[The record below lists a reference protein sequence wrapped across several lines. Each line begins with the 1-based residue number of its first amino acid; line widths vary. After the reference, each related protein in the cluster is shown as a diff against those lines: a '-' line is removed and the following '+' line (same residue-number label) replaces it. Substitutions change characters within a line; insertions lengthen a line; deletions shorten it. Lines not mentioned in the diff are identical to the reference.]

1 MRRKS
6 MVPWLVVA
14 GGAFMFWTLALG
26 LGIPSLARVLGQTGP
41 ARMASPHDVRCVSAT
56 SIDGKVVE
64 FGDCFSVR
72 LVPDSPSFPRPA
84 VLPSISRAGQE
95 ADEVYAGPDPEV
107 TDEGEELEMRRVPP
121 LEEQDSVGRTAY

>member
-6 MVPWLVVA
+6 MFPWLVVA

-26 LGIPSLARVLGQTGP
+26 LGVPSLARFLGQTGP

-56 SIDGKVVE
+56 SIDGKTVE

-72 LVPDSPSFPRPA
+72 FVPDSPSFPRPA
-84 VLPSISRAGQE
+84 GMAMPSIERRAS
-95 ADEVYAGPDPEV
+95 VYAGPDPEI
-107 TDEGEELEMRRVPP
+107 DLRRVPP
-121 LEEQDSVGRTAY
+121 PEEQDWVGRTAY

>member
-6 MVPWLVVA
+6 MFPWLVVA

-26 LGIPSLARVLGQTGP
+26 LGVPSLARFLGQTGP

-56 SIDGKVVE
+56 SIDGKTVE

-72 LVPDSPSFPRPA
+72 FVPDSPSFPRPEGM
-84 VLPSISRAGQE
+84 PSIERRA
-95 ADEVYAGPDPEV
+95 ADAPLLYAGPDHEV
-107 TDEGEELEMRRVPP
+107 EDLRRSPP
-121 LEEQDSVGRTAY
+121 AEEQDSIGRTAY